1 MKRSPKVRKSES
13 PEDGIKSNPDSYRD
27 ESLKSK
33 EENTSASG
41 SDQDNIANSEIK
53 EHPAI
58 EIQHSEINDKSDIE
72 NSKFEIKNN
81 SDIEHSK
88 SEIKN
93 NSEIEIPKSEIKT
106 MEVHHHPEVEK
117 KGFKEYILEGLMI
130 FLAVTMGFFAE
141 SMREN
146 ITNGE
151 HVKQLTMQL
160 VRDLKNDTANL
171 QENIVYERMLNKRED
186 SLFTLL
192 QQPLKKIDT
201 KEMQLLISKNYNLK
215 LFYPSLGAI
224 TAIKNELHLKQF
236 SKSEISTYIT
246 GYEGRANV
254 LKELEN
260 IQKSNLSNYLAAFF
274 KDHFT
279 PVNMYALSHDQPVV
293 NGEMR
298 NLVQDDL
305 TRLCVEITM
314 IQGFNSDLISYDKKM
329 KQDAA
334 NLIQYVTKQYNLED
348 E

>member
-1 MKRSPKVRKSES
+1 MEEEERRSRKVHKTGSPKVSKKSEVGS
-13 PEDGIKSNPDSYRD
+13 TKSEVRSQ
-27 ESLKSK
+27 KSK
-33 EENTSASG
+33 EENNSAPDIPQSALNK
-41 SDQDNIANSEIK
+41 QSEI
-53 EHPAI
+53 EHPT
-58 EIQHSEINDKSDIE
+58 SEIN
-72 NSKFEIKNN
+72 
-81 SDIEHSK
+81 
-88 SEIKN
+88 
-93 NSEIEIPKSEIKT
+93 

-141 SMREN
+141 SIREN

-160 VRDLKNDTANL
+160 VRDLKNDTADL
-171 QENIVYERMLNKRED
+171 QENIEYETVLNKRED

-201 KEMQLLISKNYNLK
+201 KRMQLLLSKNYNLK

-236 SKSEISTYIT
+236 SKSKISTYIT

-260 IQKSNLSNYLAAFF
+260 VQKSNLSNYLAGFF

-279 PVNMYALSHDQPVV
+279 PVNAYALFHDEPVV
-293 NGEMR
+293 NAEMR
-298 NLVQDDL
+298 NLAQDDL
-305 TRLCVEITM
+305 TMLSVEITM
-314 IQGFNSDLISYDKKM
+314 IQGFTGDLISYDKKM
-329 KQDAA
+329 KQDAV
-334 NLIQYVTKQYNLED
+334 NLMQYVAKQYNLED

>member
-1 MKRSPKVRKSES
+1 
-13 PEDGIKSNPDSYRD
+13 
-27 ESLKSK
+27 
-33 EENTSASG
+33 
-41 SDQDNIANSEIK
+41 
-53 EHPAI
+53 
-58 EIQHSEINDKSDIE
+58 
-72 NSKFEIKNN
+72 
-81 SDIEHSK
+81 
-88 SEIKN
+88 
-93 NSEIEIPKSEIKT
+93 

-141 SMREN
+141 SIREN

-171 QENIVYERMLNKRED
+171 QENIIYETKLNKKED

-201 KEMQLLISKNYNLK
+201 KRMQLLISKNYNVK
-215 LFYPSLGAI
+215 LFYPTLGAI

-236 SKSEISTYIT
+236 SKSKISTYIT

-260 IQKSNLSNYLAAFF
+260 VQKNNMSNYLASFF

-279 PVNMYALSHDQPVV
+279 PVNMYALFHDEPVV

-305 TRLCVEITM
+305 TRLSVEITM
-314 IQGFNSDLISYDKKM
+314 IQGFNGDLISYDKKM
-329 KQDAA
+329 KQDAVSLMKYA
-334 NLIQYVTKQYNLED
+334 TKQYGLED

>member
-1 MKRSPKVRKSES
+1 
-13 PEDGIKSNPDSYRD
+13 
-27 ESLKSK
+27 
-33 EENTSASG
+33 
-41 SDQDNIANSEIK
+41 
-53 EHPAI
+53 
-58 EIQHSEINDKSDIE
+58 
-72 NSKFEIKNN
+72 
-81 SDIEHSK
+81 
-88 SEIKN
+88 
-93 NSEIEIPKSEIKT
+93 

-117 KGFKEYILEGLMI
+117 KGFKEYLLEGLMI

-141 SMREN
+141 SIREN

-160 VRDLKNDTANL
+160 VGDLKNDTADL
-171 QENIVYERMLNKRED
+171 QENIIYETKLNKKED

-201 KEMQLLISKNYNLK
+201 KRLQLLISKNYNVK
-215 LFYPSLGAI
+215 LFYPTLGAI

-236 SKSEISTYIT
+236 SKSKISTYIT

-260 IQKSNLSNYLAAFF
+260 VQKNNMSNYLANFF

-279 PVNMYALSHDQPVV
+279 PANMYALSHDQPVV

-305 TRLCVEITM
+305 TRLSVEITM
-314 IQGFNSDLISYDKKM
+314 IQGFNGDLISYDKKM
-329 KQDAA
+329 KQDAVS
-334 NLIQYVTKQYNLED
+334 LMKYITKQYRLED